1 MPKSLESRPRVKSY
15 EAWSFFKWNQQNC
28 NHTLAYTRMSLCK
41 CGTLQVW
48 QLFSDSLALCRGRVL
63 TNSLLRTFIRKF
75 LRWKHPRKM
84 KFVPHWKMAYCCLV
98 ISSPSYYFGFHHLSV
113 IFLSSSVAFFP
124 LISHQLTPSFL
135 AASQL
140 FKRSGHRITHS
151 KQVGFLCKNQTTGL
165 VYWLELGIRSS
176 VHLFQ
181 KTVKVFFFL
190 LNVLNI

>member
-1 MPKSLESRPRVKSY
+1 MKLEASLNEINKIATIHWLTH
-15 EAWSFFKWNQQNC
+15 AWACASVE
-28 NHTLAYTRMSLCK
+28 RCK
-41 CGTLQVW
+41 CDSFQIPWLCAVAMCWLTPYWERSSGSFCGENIPGKW
-48 QLFSDSLALCRGRVL
+48 SLFPTGKWPIVVSSYRLPLIILV
-63 TNSLLRTFIRKF
+63 FI
-75 LRWKHPRKM
+75 
-84 KFVPHWKMAYCCLV
+84 
-98 ISSPSYYFGFHHLSV
+98 

-181 KTVKVFFFL
+181 KTVKVFLFFF
-190 LNVLNI
+190 